1 MKKTKIQNGRLWF
14 SALYWIFIAY
24 LFLPLGLMV
33 LMSFKDANF
42 IAFPISNWT
51 INWYVQV
58 FTDKQFLDA
67 ILYSLFIAI
76 TTTITATL
84 IGLWIGLFLVH
95 DRTRF
100 KLIFFALACLPA
112 VVPGIVSAISMRIFV
127 STIHIQPGTLAIL
140 LGHVIHAVPF
150 VVIMVLTRL
159 RTMPSTLIEAARD
172 LGADNFI
179 AFWRITLP
187 FLKPALLGGMIFC
200 MLISFDDFVRSFFLG
215 GYKPTLP
222 MLIFAKVQSGMS
234 PEINTMATIVLIA
247 TVSIGLYAEQ
257 LTRRAG
263 IRGTK

>member
-1 MKKTKIQNGRLWF
+1 MMTGRAMKGRIWLIGF
-14 SALYWIFIAY
+14 YWVFIAY
-24 LFLPLGLMV
+24 LFLPLLLMV

-42 IAFPISNWT
+42 IAFPIGNWT
-51 INWYVQV
+51 LDWYRQV
-58 FTDKQFLDA
+58 LLDKQFLDA
-67 ILYSLFIAI
+67 ILYSLLIAV
-76 TTTITATL
+76 TTTVTATIL
-84 IGLWIGLFLVH
+84 GLWIGLFLVH

-100 KLIFFALACLPA
+100 KLLFFALACLPA

-127 STIHIQPGTLAIL
+127 STINVQPGTFAIM

-159 RTMPSTLIEAARD
+159 RTMPTTLIDAAQD
-172 LGADNFI
+172 LGADSLI
-179 AFWRITLP
+179 TFWRITLP

-234 PEINTMATIVLIA
+234 PEINTIATLVLIA
-247 TVSIGLYAEQ
+247 TVSIGLYAES

-263 IRGTK
+263 VRGTR